1 MRPERGPSPTTG
13 LPMKKKLNL
22 LLFSAFWSLILAL
35 VMTLIGFLHQE
46 TVDLTEAAAGGI
58 VWSRVLYLFLGWFG
72 FSMVVMLIGSLVYI
86 LGTRR
91 RG

>member
-1 MRPERGPSPTTG
+1 
-13 LPMKKKLNL
+13 MKKKLNL
-22 LLFSAFWSLILAL
+22 VLFSAFWSFVLAL

-46 TVDLTEAAAGGI
+46 QVDLTEVTAGGI

-72 FSMVVMLIGSLVYI
+72 FSMVVMLIGSLIYI
-86 LGTRR
+86 LMSRR

>member
-1 MRPERGPSPTTG
+1 
-13 LPMKKKLNL
+13 MKKKLNL
-22 LLFSAFWSLILAL
+22 LLFSVFWSLVLAL

-46 TVDLTEAAAGGI
+46 TVDLTETAAGAV

-72 FSMVVMLIGSLVYI
+72 FSMVVMLVGALLYI
-86 LGTRR
+86 VATRR

>member
-1 MRPERGPSPTTG
+1 
-13 LPMKKKLNL
+13 MKKKLNL
-22 LLFSAFWSLILAL
+22 LLFSGFWSCVLAL

-46 TVDLTEAAAGGI
+46 QVDLTEAATGGI

-72 FSMVVMLIGSLVYI
+72 FSMVVMLIGSLIYI
-86 LGTRR
+86 LMTRGR